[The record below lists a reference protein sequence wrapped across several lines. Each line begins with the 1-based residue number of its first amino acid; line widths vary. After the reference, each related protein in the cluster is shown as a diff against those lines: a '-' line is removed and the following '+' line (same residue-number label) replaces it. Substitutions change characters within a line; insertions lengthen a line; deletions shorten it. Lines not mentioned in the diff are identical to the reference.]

1 MESGFVFNMEID
13 IMSTKYFLGI
23 LISGFCLIATSTIA
37 APNYNYL
44 EVSFSTGEL
53 ELGVDG
59 IGSAD
64 IDQDGFKLDGSV
76 AAGESVLLRASYAA
90 LSGDESGVDIDVD
103 TTIIGAGWILPVSD
117 STGVDLGL
125 VYRKDDLDLSGFGS
139 GDVDGAGLSA
149 GIRSNV
155 SDNLELAARLSYLG
169 SDYDGAYSIDLS
181 GTYHFSD
188 TFGASLGLEYLDVSD
203 EGVDVELSQILLG
216 LRWSF

>member
-1 MESGFVFNMEID
+1 MGII
-13 IMSTKYFLGI
+13 IMRKKY
-23 LISGFCLIATSTIA
+23 ISGMLLSGLCLMASSTIA

-59 IGSAD
+59 IGSEA
-64 IDQDGFKLDGSV
+64 IDQDGFKLDGSI
-76 AAGESVLLRASYAA
+76 AAGESVLLRASYAV
-90 LSGDESGVDIDVD
+90 LLGDDRGLDIDVD

-125 VYRKDDLDLSGFGS
+125 VYRKDNLDVSAIGS
-139 GDVDGAGLSA
+139 ADINGAGLSA

-181 GTYHFSD
+181 GTYNFSD
-188 TFGASLGLEYLDVSD
+188 TLGASLGLEYLDVSD
-203 EGVDVELSQILLG
+203 EGVNVELSQILLG
-216 LRWSF
+216 IRWSF